1 MRMTWTAASALALTL
16 LAVTPA
22 AAGGDWGDGWRGRG
36 YHGPGYYSG
45 YLRGDRPFY
54 DGMYYR
60 APGYARGPFPVPYVW
75 SYGYSYGLNPGYRF
89 SRDRVVYVY
98 PGRVRGD
105 YCAVGRHGRYYCD

>member
-1 MRMTWTAASALALTL
+1 MRIAWIAASALALTV
-16 LAVTPA
+16 LAVPPA
-22 AAGGDWGDGWRGRG
+22 SADGWRRG
-36 YHGPGYYSG
+36 YHGPGYYRG
-45 YLRGDRPFY
+45 MRGDRPFY

-105 YCAVGRHGRYYCD
+105 YCVTGRHGRLYCD